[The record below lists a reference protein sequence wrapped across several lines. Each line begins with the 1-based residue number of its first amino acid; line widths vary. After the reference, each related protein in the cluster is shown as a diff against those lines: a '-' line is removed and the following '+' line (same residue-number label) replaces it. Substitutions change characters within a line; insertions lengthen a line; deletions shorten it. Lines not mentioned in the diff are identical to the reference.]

1 MRTKDKNNYTINE
14 DVFDFEDNTKKE
26 TVSAWKQVL
35 IGTIAFLIIFFLF
48 FYFFEGKPYKVV
60 DQWSKN
66 FCESSNPNDY
76 YDIKQDLGTI
86 IEKNGYNYSKICFI
100 YYPATDYD
108 SEEIVVFF
116 KDSDEWYRFKDGMTF
131 KWKLPENL
139 RKKIRE
145 TN

>member
-14 DVFDFEDNTKKE
+14 DVFDFEDNTKNE

-35 IGTIAFLIIFFLF
+35 I
-48 FYFFEGKPYKVV
+48 
-60 DQWSKN
+60 
-66 FCESSNPNDY
+66 
-76 YDIKQDLGTI
+76 GTI